1 MQSQNIV
8 MTLSGSPYG
17 SEALFNALRLA
28 IALKEQDDHTVN
40 LKLFLMSDSV
50 FGALKGQ
57 VTPDFSY
64 NIGQMLEVLLAQKV
78 SVLLCKTCIS
88 ARGITMSQV
97 IDDVAIGT
105 MADLSQW
112 VLWADKV
119 IAM

>member
-28 IALKEQDDHTVN
+28 MTLKEQDDQSVN

-57 VTPDFSY
+57 STPDFSF
-64 NIGQMLEVLLAQKV
+64 NIGQMLEVLLAQNV
-78 SVLLCKTCIS
+78 SVRLCKTCIA
-88 ARGITMSQV
+88 ARGVSTQQL

-105 MADLSQW
+105 MADLSEW

-119 IAM
+119 ITM

>member
-50 FGALKGQ
+50 FGALQGQ

-88 ARGITMSQV
+88 ARGVAMSQV

>member
-28 IALKEQDDHTVN
+28 MTLKEQDDQSVN

-57 VTPDFSY
+57 NTPDFSY
-64 NIGQMLEVLLAQKV
+64 NIGQMLEVLLAQNV
-78 SVLLCKTCIS
+78 SIRLCKTCIV
-88 ARGITMSQV
+88 ARGVSTQQL

-105 MADLSQW
+105 MADLSEW

-119 IAM
+119 ITM